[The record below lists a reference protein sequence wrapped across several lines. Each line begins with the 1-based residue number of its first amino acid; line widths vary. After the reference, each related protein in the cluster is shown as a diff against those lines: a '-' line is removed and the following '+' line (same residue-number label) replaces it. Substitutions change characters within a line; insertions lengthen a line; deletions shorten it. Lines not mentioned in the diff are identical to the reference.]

1 MTAATLPGG
10 LFGGMSR
17 RELALWAGAALVMA
31 SIHAGGGWYLHQE
44 APEAVLPPAAP
55 PAVMLDLPPM
65 VINADTVPLDTADPV
80 DSEAAETPQE
90 VKEQI
95 KPVEQE
101 VAEPVEEVTEPE
113 PMEQVTKSEPVA
125 EVVPDL
131 VEAPLPEL
139 AMAIPAPR
147 PEMEKPKPVVKPVR
161 EKKPVE
167 KKKPELIKEAKIEK
181 PEKVEK
187 KAPANSV
194 AQRKATRAGANTQ
207 MAGGSS
213 GSAGSSI
220 SPAQWKSRV
229 GAHLMRYRRSI
240 TAGRRGG
247 GDALVRFTFN
257 SGGSILSVA
266 LARSSGDKNLDEAAV
281 SMVRRASP
289 IPAPP
294 STVTAMFLTVPVG
307 STR

>member
-1 MTAATLPGG
+1 MTAAAAHG

-17 RELALWAGAALVMA
+17 RELALWSGAALVVA
-31 SIHAGGGWYLHQE
+31 SIHAGGGWYLGSGT
-44 APEAVLPPAAP
+44 PEAALPPAAQ

-65 VINADTVPLDTADPV
+65 AVNADTVPLDTADPV

-90 VKEQI
+90 VKEEI

-101 VAEPVEEVTEPE
+101 VADPVEEVTEPE
-113 PMEQVTKSEPVA
+113 PMAEAAKPEVA
-125 EVVPDL
+125 EEVVPDL
-131 VEAPLPEL
+131 VEAPLPEV
-139 AMAIPAPR
+139 AMAIPEPR
-147 PEMEKPKPVVKPVR
+147 PEIEKPKPIVKPVR

-167 KKKPELIKEAKIEK
+167 KKKPEPVKEAKTEK
-181 PEKVEK
+181 PVEK

-194 AQRKATRAGANTQ
+194 AQQKAARTGASTQ
-207 MAGGSS
+207 MAGGST
-213 GSAGSSI
+213 GSAGSAV

-266 LARSSGDKNLDEAAV
+266 LARSSGDKSLDDAAV

>member
-1 MTAATLPGG
+1 MTAAAAHGG

-17 RELALWAGAALVMA
+17 RELALWSGAALIVA
-31 SIHAGGGWYLHQE
+31 SIHAGGGWYLHRE

-90 VKEQI
+90 VKEEI

-113 PMEQVTKSEPVA
+113 PLEATKPEAVE

-131 VEAPLPEL
+131 TEAPLPEV
-139 AMAIPAPR
+139 AMAIPEPR
-147 PEMEKPKPVVKPVR
+147 PEIEKPKPVVKPVR

-167 KKKPELIKEAKIEK
+167 KKKPEPVKEAKAEK

-187 KAPANSV
+187 KAVANSV
-194 AQRKATRAGANTQ
+194 AQRKAARAGAATQ

-213 GSAGSSI
+213 GSAGSSM
-220 SPAQWKSRV
+220 SPSQWKSRV

-240 TAGRRGG
+240 NAGRRGG

-266 LARSSGDKNLDEAAV
+266 LARSSGDKSLDDAAV

>member
-1 MTAATLPGG
+1 MTALAAHGG
-10 LFGGMSR
+10 PFGGMSR
-17 RELALWAGAALVMA
+17 RELALWSGAALIVA
-31 SIHAGGGWYLHQE
+31 SIHAGGGWYLGSG
-44 APEAVLPPAAP
+44 APEAALPPAAP

-65 VINADTVPLDTADPV
+65 AVNADTVPLDTADPV
-80 DSEAAETPQE
+80 DSDAAETPQE
-90 VKEQI
+90 VKEEI

-101 VAEPVEEVTEPE
+101 VAEPVEEAPKPE
-113 PMEQVTKSEPVA
+113 PTAETAKPEA
-125 EVVPDL
+125 ADEVVPDL
-131 VEAPLPEL
+131 VEAPLPEV
-139 AMAIPAPR
+139 AMAIPEPR
-147 PEMEKPKPVVKPVR
+147 PEIEKPKPVVKPVR

-167 KKKPELIKEAKIEK
+167 KKKPEPVKEAKAEK

-187 KAPANSV
+187 KAVADSV
-194 AQRKATRAGANTQ
+194 AQRKAARAGAATQ

-266 LARSSGDKNLDEAAV
+266 LARSSGDKSLDDAAV